1 MTNKNDNQAFL
12 DSPEYLKLQE
22 QLALYEDLRKNGVP
36 ENTAFQR
43 SAQSNRSAQRAA
55 ASDYERLCAIGSDDP
70 DFRPGAVTGAGMH
83 ELPEFPFPVLPQN
96 SDTTTE
102 ILRKRLVQLAS
113 ENNWH
118 DFDRLNGTPVH
129 GNVNSDEVENNTPWT
144 IRGTAASRADRAQEG
159 DFGVDDACLQREDDW
174 QLFDASIRYVSAN
187 LGRLVLIGGPVLVS
201 GLIFLLTKLIELIL
215 TGGDAKFEI
224 IEPIT
229 AAVPPVRVHD
239 ASDLLFYPY
248 DVDSNGQ
255 RHDDPQYP
263 RPSWHEDWENDD
275 VIADLQT
282 SAQTP
287 VFDYFKPYTQHQD
300 NFPITNTMFR
310 RIAGFENDNLDS
322 AMNEGRL
329 FITDFHEF
337 NDEVLAQFQHGRDQS
352 DVPNSGGRLYA
363 SIALF
368 AVAKNSDKLKIIAIQ
383 PTQRPPA
390 SDFEWFW
397 WYNLGWGNKAN
408 PPSKIITPADSEWT
422 WKMAKNTFTTMYSM
436 SNVVDHLST
445 HVFLY
450 PIATGFYRNIPEM
463 HPLSALLLPH
473 LTSLAFN
480 NFTGIFFEVGTKLED
495 ENGDVIYGD
504 PHNGLLTGAVRLI
517 SGYSSKSFLDG
528 TVRRSKHY
536 HFVDHGQPVNRAEAT
551 EFSAIGDFPHHD
563 DNTETWGAIHQWVQ
577 DYVGLYYSNNADVI
591 DDYELQAFLTDVAGA
606 GVNGFPH
613 SASSVEELVTT
624 LTHFIYWM
632 SVNHALGNFSAFQPL
647 GALGYY
653 SSLPLDPNHGRS
665 KYDWLGACPRLN
677 VGMALFEFTRLFVDL
692 PTPWHRSLGKYPQG
706 NFMHDPRV
714 YTHLHRFQN
723 RIQEIDDGL
732 REKNDNRRWAY
743 DLRYPSTMTVS
754 PWN

>member
-36 ENTAFQR
+36 ESSALTR
-43 SAQSNRSAQRAA
+43 SAFSDGSMERAA
-55 ASDYERLCAIGSDDP
+55 ANDYQRLCPVDP
-70 DFRPGAVTGAGMH
+70 ENPNYQPGAVTGAGMH
-83 ELPEFPFPVLPQN
+83 ELPEFPFPVLPQD

-102 ILRKRLVQLAS
+102 ILRKQLVQLAS

-118 DFDRLNGTPVH
+118 DFDRLDGTPVH
-129 GNVNSDEVENNTPWT
+129 GNINSDEVSNNTPWT

-159 DFGVDDACLQREDDW
+159 SFGVDDACLQREDDW
-174 QLFDASIRYVSAN
+174 QLFDASFRYVNAN
-187 LGRLVLIGGPVLVS
+187 LARLVLIGGPALVS
-201 GLIFLLTKLIELIL
+201 GLIFLLSKLIELIL

-229 AAVPPVRVHD
+229 SAVPPVRVHD
-239 ASDLLFYPY
+239 AQDLLFYPY
-248 DVDSNGQ
+248 DTDSNGQ
-255 RHDDPQYP
+255 RIDDPQYP
-263 RPSWHEDWENDD
+263 RPTWHEEWESDD
-275 VIADLQT
+275 VIADLQLA
-282 SAQTP
+282 AQTP
-287 VFDYFKPYTQHQD
+287 VFNYFKPFTQYQD
-300 NFPITNTMFR
+300 NFPITNGMFR
-310 RIAGFENDNLDS
+310 RIAGFENDDLDD
-322 AMNEGRL
+322 AMSEGRL

-337 NDEVLAQFQHGRDQS
+337 NDEVLAQFQPGRS
-352 DVPNSGGRLYA
+352 HLDVPASGGRLYA

-368 AVAKNSDKLKIIAIQ
+368 AVPLGSDKLKIIAIQ
-383 PTQRPPA
+383 PTQRPPEH
-390 SDFEWFW
+390 DFEWFW
-397 WYNLGWGNKAN
+397 WYTFGIGNNAN
-408 PPSKIITPADSEWT
+408 PASKIITPADNEWT

-450 PIATGFYRNIPEM
+450 PVATGFYRNIPEM
-463 HPLSALLLPH
+463 HPLSALILPH

-480 NFTGIFFEVGTKLED
+480 NFTGIFFEVGTRLED
-495 ENGDVIYGD
+495 ENGDLIYGD
-504 PHNGLLTGAVRLI
+504 PHNGLLTGAVNLI
-517 SGYSSKSFLDG
+517 SGFSSKSFLDS
-528 TVRRSKHY
+528 TVRRSQHY
-536 HFVDHGQPVNRAEAT
+536 HFVEHGQPLDRAEHP
-551 EFSAIGDFPHHD
+551 EFNAIGDFPQHD
-563 DNTETWGAIHQWVQ
+563 DNTETWGAIRRWVKG
-577 DYVGLYYSNNADVI
+577 YIRLYYKDNADVR

-613 SASSVEELVTT
+613 SVSTRRELINTVTH
-624 LTHFIYWM
+624 LIYWM

-653 SSLPLDPNHGRS
+653 SSLPLDPNQSRS
-665 KYDWLGACPRLN
+665 KHDWLGACPRLN

-714 YTHLHRFQN
+714 YTHLHEFEN
-723 RIQEIDDGL
+723 KIKEIDDGL
-732 REKNDNRRWAY
+732 REKNSNRRWAY